1 LSVANENRRID
12 DQTTHKRKNQKDR
25 HMADNRNVDTK
36 IRARSDGMQALSAA
50 QRTAAAI
57 VGDIT
62 DHLDPTILATL
73 HDAMLSH
80 SSQDGRAAV
89 RQAVMAGVRAE
100 DIADFYVPT
109 LARGYGDLWCE
120 DELTFGEVTIAV
132 SRLQSVLRD
141 LEAYW
146 PGLRDN
152 AQSNASLLLINP
164 RDVFHTLGAFVLS
177 GQLRRKGISVKMSIG
192 GNAKSVREELST
204 GKFDAIFISASQ
216 SDSLESLK
224 LIIDAVIAAT
234 AVAPPIIIGGG
245 LLEVES
251 AKTVTARTG
260 ADFATGNAEEA
271 LRHCGLLLTTQED
284 ALTNYRA

>member
-1 LSVANENRRID
+1 
-12 DQTTHKRKNQKDR
+12 
-25 HMADNRNVDTK
+25 MADYRNVDTK
-36 IRARSDGMQALSAA
+36 IRARSDGMQALLAA
-50 QRTAAAI
+50 QGTAAAL

-73 HDAMLSH
+73 HNAMLSH

-89 RQAVMAGVRAE
+89 RQAVMTGVRAE
-100 DIADFYVPT
+100 DIADLYVPT
-109 LARGYGDLWCE
+109 LARGYGHLWCE

-146 PGLRDN
+146 PRLRDHG
-152 AQSNASLLLINP
+152 QSNASVLLINP

-204 GKFDAIFISASQ
+204 EKFDAIFISASQ

-234 AVAPPIIIGGG
+234 TVAPPIVIGGA

-251 AKTVTARTG
+251 ANTVTARTG

-284 ALTNYRA
+284 APTSCRG